1 MRDPLGQQRE
11 DVAGASPA
19 KHDREL
25 ANVDQTI
32 EFTDT
37 APTCNKEPDTGKDS
51 DPRLEIALCAF
62 AAIPTR
68 N

>member
-11 DVAGASPA
+11 YVAGASPA

-25 ANVDQTI
+25 ANTDQTI

-37 APTCNKEPDTGKDS
+37 ALIGSKEPDTGKDS

-62 AAIPTR
+62 AAISAG